1 MAPDAVS
8 PRNVRVFA
16 ALAAARIVLFTVLKL
31 FTPLII
37 RSVLDMCSTE
47 ALLSSF
53 SDFSTFVVD
62 TAPEL
67 PSIMSTAVLQLCT
80 TAVSAI
86 RPYLPQAV
94 QDFDF
99 LGVTLELLSAV
110 EEYLPEPPI
119 KFCVLGSGI
128 GCGPAR
134 RRRTFSDLAGRLVS
148 YLIDKARLPHGFLV
162 DVFFK
167 VFSGTCGVVVCSILL
182 LCCFVSALAW
192 SLWTL
197 NSFETPLDEE
207 ELRVINKVDAVLA
220 PVVNKALGIL
230 IWLRRRRST
239 AITSIL
245 LLYHGLNAVHSSAK
259 DLVSHN
265 GAFSYRQLPDSCY
278 RIFSLVLSS
287 SVTRYSLAAG
297 VSIGVLGVVCYML
310 LFIWVIWVRIWPTFG
325 EPR

>member
-37 RSVLDMCSTE
+37 RSVLDMCSME
-47 ALLSSF
+47 ALLSFF
-53 SDFSTFVVD
+53 SDLSTFVVD
-62 TAPEL
+62 TAPEF

-80 TAVSAI
+80 TTGSVI

-148 YLIDKARLPHGFLV
+148 YLIDKARLPHGLVV

-182 LCCFVSALAW
+182 FCCFAFALAW

-197 NSFETPLDEE
+197 DYFETPLDEK
-207 ELRVINKVDAVLA
+207 ELRVIIKVDAALAPTVNRVLA
-220 PVVNKALGIL
+220 IL
-230 IWLRRRRST
+230 TWLRRRSST
-239 AITSIL
+239 ALTSIP
-245 LLYHGLNAVHSSAK
+245 LLYHGWKSVHSSA
-259 DLVSHN
+259 N
-265 GAFSYRQLPDSCY
+265 GLISNDGVLSYGQLPDSCR

-287 SVTRYSLAAG
+287 SVARASLVAG
-297 VSIGVLGVVCYML
+297 VLAGILGVVCYVL
-310 LFIWVIWVRIWPTFG
+310 LFIWVIWVRI
-325 EPR
+325 